1 MTASVLRLVCASA
14 NAGKVAEMAAL
25 LDGVAELLPRP
36 AEVPDVAE
44 DADTLTGNAL
54 LKARA
59 ICAASGES
67 ALADDTGLE
76 VDALNGAPGVHTAR
90 FAGPDADDA
99 ENRAHLLHA
108 LTGSTNRVAR
118 FRTVMVIAHPDGS
131 HHAVE
136 GVCEGTIAEAERGNR
151 GFGYDSVFMPA
162 GGDGRTFAEMDADEK
177 NAISHRGNAM
187 RALLAALSAN

>member
-1 MTASVLRLVCASA
+1 
-14 NAGKVAEMAAL
+14 MAAL

-76 VDALNGAPGVHTAR
+76 VDALNGAPGVYTAR

-99 ENRAHLLHA
+99 DNRAHLLHA
-108 LTGSTNRVAR
+108 LAGSTNRVAR
-118 FRTVMVIAHPDGS
+118 FRTVMVIANPDGS